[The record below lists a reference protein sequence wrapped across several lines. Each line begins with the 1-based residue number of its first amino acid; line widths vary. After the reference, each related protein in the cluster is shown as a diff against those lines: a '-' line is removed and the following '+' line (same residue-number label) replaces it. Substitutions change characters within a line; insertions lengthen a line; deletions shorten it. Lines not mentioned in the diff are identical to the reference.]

1 MWGSP
6 LGHSA
11 APNFMSFILGAKKLD
26 CPNILE
32 IKLHQLFLFYPSS
45 NISLK
50 APTMKLKLSREKLT

>member
-1 MWGSP
+1 MWGSA

-32 IKLHQLFLFYPSS
+32 TKLNQLFLF
-45 NISLK
+45 
-50 APTMKLKLSREKLT
+50 